1 MEKEF
6 IGKRVCVNVAFG
18 SANTGIECATMCVR
32 RIFGKL
38 VKVDENYCMIDCD
51 SMDDTKAN
59 YKFYGPQRDKKTGN
73 LLTYPIII
81 NKRYIISIEQVVE
94 LN

>member
-18 SANTGIECATMCVR
+18 SVTSGMEFGTMCVR

-51 SMDDTKAN
+51 SMDDTKTRYN
-59 YKFYGPQRDKKTGN
+59 FYKPQRDKKTGN

-81 NKRYIISIEQVVE
+81 NKKYIISIEQVVE